1 MKIGVTITPF
11 RPNNYRKRPMP
22 NRKRSKKAEPQ
33 RSSMAPIQIAA
44 ILIIVLVAAVIIWS
58 LVSSRKPS
66 QTASNGQVPV
76 AIATRQYAS
85 APPMLIDKNKQYFAT
100 VKMAKGGEFV
110 IELYANKAPITV
122 NSFVFLAQQ
131 GFFNG
136 LTFHRV
142 LEGFMAQG
150 GDPTGTGGG
159 GPGYEFVNE
168 DSDLTFD
175 KAGVVAM
182 ANAGRDTN
190 GSQFFITFV
199 PYPSLNGGYTIF
211 GQVTS
216 GMDVVNG
223 IRRRDP
229 QQNPNYPGD
238 AMESVTIT
246 EK

>member
-1 MKIGVTITPF
+1 MS
-11 RPNNYRKRPMP
+11 
-22 NRKRSKKAEPQ
+22 NRKRTKKAAAQ
-33 RSSMAPIQIAA
+33 GNSIAPIQIAA
-44 ILIIVLVAAVIIWS
+44 IVIILVIAAVIIWS
-58 LVSSRKPS
+58 VISSRKPA
-66 QTASNGQVPV
+66 QTAQPAQGGPTPA

-85 APPMLIDKNKQYFAT
+85 APPTLIDKNKQYTAT

-110 IELYANKAPITV
+110 IQLYADKAPITV
-122 NSFVFLAQQ
+122 NSFVFLARQ

-150 GDPTGTGGG
+150 GDPAGSGSG

-175 KAGVVAM
+175 KPGVVAM

-190 GSQFFITFV
+190 GSQFFITFG
-199 PYPSLNGGYTIF
+199 PQTRLNGGYTIF
-211 GQVTS
+211 GQVIS

-223 IRRRDP
+223 IQRRDP
-229 QQNPNYPGD
+229 EQNPTFPGD